1 MVTGD
6 PDPLLIA
13 QANYLNL
20 LPRYELK
27 ENADTGVTVK
37 DLSSFVVK
45 SVKEIEK
52 VMNLGN
58 TNRATGNSPDMK
70 DDHSPITILTSRG
83 KDFFYK

>member
-1 MVTGD
+1 MIQT
-6 PDPLLIA
+6 PCSLLKLTT
-13 QANYLNL
+13 YLI
-20 LPRYELK
+20 PRYELK

-58 TNRATGNSPDMK
+58 TNRATGSSPDMK
-70 DDHSPITILTSRG
+70 DDHSPITISTSRG

>member
-1 MVTGD
+1 MLKLTTY
-6 PDPLLIA
+6 LI
-13 QANYLNL
+13 
-20 LPRYELK
+20 PRYELK

-58 TNRATGNSPDMK
+58 TNRATGSSPDMK
-70 DDHSPITILTSRG
+70 DVMTTLQ
-83 KDFFYK
+83 